1 MLYIPF
7 GWKTQFQSELSDR
20 DPLDVV
26 EVGKALKSARAHTH
40 THTHAHTHTRTH
52 THTHTHTD
60 TNASTISGFRDQ
72 FVNKF
77 KKIG

>member
-52 THTHTHTD
+52 THTHTSAD
-60 TNASTISGFRDQ
+60 SM
-72 FVNKF
+72 KF
-77 KKIG
+77 TVSRMSEA